1 MGREAGAAMVWVK
14 AFLAGF
20 LSTLVFHQGLLA
32 ILHAVGASP
41 RAAYALDPVPPLNVP
56 AVLSLAF
63 WGGVWGILLWLVI
76 AGAQGPRYWLL
87 ALLFGAI
94 APSAV
99 ALLVVLPLKG
109 QPAGGGW
116 KPAVIVGALLLN
128 GAWGLGVAL
137 FMRLFHRS
145 SA

>member
-1 MGREAGAAMVWVK
+1 MVWVK

-32 ILHAVGASP
+32 ILHAAGATP
-41 RAAYALDPVPPLNVP
+41 RAPYALDPVPPLGVP

-76 AGAQGPRYWLL
+76 AGVEGPRYWLL
-87 ALLFGAI
+87 ALLFGAV

-128 GAWGLGVAL
+128 GAWGIGVAL
-137 FMRLFHRS
+137 FMRLFHRTSPSLS
-145 SA
+145 S

>member
-1 MGREAGAAMVWVK
+1 MVWFK

-20 LSTLVFHQGLLA
+20 LSTLVFHQGLFA
-32 ILHAVGASP
+32 ILHAAGATP
-41 RAAYALDPVPPLNVP
+41 RAAYSLDPVPPLGVP

-76 AGAQGPRYWLL
+76 AGAQGPRYWLM
-87 ALLFGAI
+87 ALLIGAV
-94 APSAV
+94 APSLV
-99 ALLVVLPLKG
+99 ALMVVLPLKG

-128 GAWGLGVAL
+128 GAWGLGVAA
-137 FMRLFHRS
+137 FMRLFHRTPG
-145 SA
+145 

>member
-1 MGREAGAAMVWVK
+1 MVWFK

-20 LSTLVFHQGLLA
+20 FSTLIFHQGLLA
-32 ILHAVGASP
+32 ILHAAGATP
-41 RAAYALDPVPPLNVP
+41 RAPYSLDPVPPLGVP

-76 AGAQGPRYWLL
+76 AGAEGPRYWLL
-87 ALLFGAI
+87 ALLFGAV

-128 GAWGLGVAL
+128 GAWGIGVAA

-145 SA
+145 SPSLSS

>member
-1 MGREAGAAMVWVK
+1 MVWFK

-32 ILHAVGASP
+32 ILHATGALP
-41 RAAYALDPVPPLNVP
+41 RAPYSMEPTAPLHVP

-76 AGAQGPRYWLL
+76 AGAQGSPRYWLL
-87 ALLFGAI
+87 ALVFGAI
-94 APSAV
+94 APSLV

-116 KPAVIVGALLLN
+116 KPAVVVGALLLN
-128 GAWGLGVAL
+128 GAWGLGVAV
-137 FMRLFHRS
+137 FMRLFHRP
-145 SA
+145 

>member
-1 MGREAGAAMVWVK
+1 MVWFK

-20 LSTLVFHQGLLA
+20 FSTLIFHQGLLA
-32 ILHAVGASP
+32 ILHAAGATP
-41 RAAYALDPVPPLNVP
+41 RAPYALDPVPPLGVP

-76 AGAQGPRYWLL
+76 AGAHGPRYWLV
-87 ALLFGAI
+87 ALLFGAV

-116 KPAVIVGALLLN
+116 KPAIIAGALLLN
-128 GAWGLGVAL
+128 GVWGVGVAL

-145 SA
+145 SG